1 MLVRLFEVFLNTK
14 NLPGDGFS
22 GGENIIKP
30 ASFEFTGKAASP
42 GGRGHNSL

>member
-1 MLVRLFEVFLNTK
+1 MLVRLFVVLLNTK
-14 NLPGDGFS
+14 NLLGDGFS